1 MLSSSVIYLPAT
13 PPNGV
18 SPERPGS
25 ERATNT
31 QATSQTIA
39 DRSNIADFSG
49 EYLPAYPDEQTLDM
63 ASQRRQQTASNSS
76 MQNAYLGVEAAT
88 ENRGQYLDVYV

>member
-13 PPNGV
+13 PSNGV

-25 ERATNT
+25 ERATNA
-31 QATSQTIA
+31 QATSRTIT
-39 DRSNIADFSG
+39 DRSTTSGFSG